1 MHYIITRANTRT
13 SRDTGPGLNLYRK
26 LLLLFLKLLKNK
38 PRYNLQSKMSGH
50 SGFKIFTE
58 NSL

>member
-13 SRDTGPGLNLYRK
+13 SRDTGPGPNLYMK
-26 LLLLFLKLLKNK
+26 LLLLFLKLFKNK
-38 PRYNLQSKMSGH
+38 RRYNLQSKMSCH
-50 SGFKIFTE
+50 SGFKFFTE